1 MVIQMGCITC
11 LTCMLPFVLRLREG
25 EPVSDQIVRA
35 AHHALASGEL
45 KEGDLFPST
54 RALAKHLKISPT
66 TANKVI
72 QQLRELGFLA
82 TRPGIG
88 MVIQTPHL
96 PELRQRLSLLEP
108 AARRFMEE
116 ARALHLKVDDF
127 ETLLR
132 SLEAPDDSQ
141 P

>member
-1 MVIQMGCITC
+1 
-11 LTCMLPFVLRLREG
+11 MLPFVFRLREG

-45 KEGDLFPST
+45 KEGELFPST
-54 RALAKHLKISPT
+54 RSLAKFLKISPT

-88 MVIQTPHL
+88 MVIQTPQL
-96 PELRQRLSLLEP
+96 PELRQRLALLEP

-116 ARALHLKVDDF
+116 ARTLHLKVEDF
-127 ETLLR
+127 SELLR
-132 SLEAPDDSQ
+132 NMEANTEPES
-141 P
+141 

>member
-1 MVIQMGCITC
+1 
-11 LTCMLPFVLRLREG
+11 MLPFVFHLREG

-45 KEGDLFPST
+45 KEGELFPST
-54 RALAKHLKISPT
+54 RALAQQLKISPT
-66 TANKVI
+66 TANKVV

-82 TRPGIG
+82 SRPGIG
-88 MVIQTPHL
+88 MVIQKPSL
-96 PELRQRLSLLEP
+96 PEISQRLALLKP

-116 ARALHLKVDDF
+116 ARALHLTVDDF
-127 ETLLR
+127 NALLR
-132 SLEAPDDSQ
+132 SLEVPNRKE

>member
-1 MVIQMGCITC
+1 
-11 LTCMLPFVLRLREG
+11 MLPFVFHLREG

-35 AHHALASGEL
+35 AHHALASGDL
-45 KEGDLFPST
+45 KEGELFPST
-54 RALAKHLKISPT
+54 RALAQHLKISPT

-72 QQLRELGFLA
+72 SQLRELGFLA
-82 TRPGIG
+82 SRPGIG
-88 MVIQTPHL
+88 MVIQAPRL
-96 PELRQRLSLLEP
+96 PELAQRLALLEP

-132 SLEAPDDSQ
+132 HMESPTR
-141 P
+141 PNTP